1 MLGFTEDAVEYSV
14 SIKAKMFNIS
24 IILIVQGRS
33 FIFKIFT
40 PEKKMIGEYG
50 ECTKDEI
57 SFYFLC
63 ITQRLSASSSGHM
76 TAADGEV
83 S

>member
-1 MLGFTEDAVEYSV
+1 LFKEEASFY
-14 SIKAKMFNIS
+14 AFNM
-24 IILIVQGRS
+24 R
-33 FIFKIFT
+33 KIFT